1 MQGYLDLEAA
11 SLYEFKE
18 ALANVSIES
27 LIYHQE
33 QNDFAAWVKGSLDDE
48 ILANH
53 LNKLA
58 RRKYLQGEALRQAL
72 LQHVTARYVEIQ
84 TLR

>member
-1 MQGYLDLEAA
+1 MEAV
-11 SLYEFKE
+11 SLFEFKE
-18 ALANVSIES
+18 ALVSVPIES

-33 QNDFAAWVKGSLDDE
+33 HGDFATWTKGSLDDE

-58 RRKYLQGEALRQAL
+58 RRKNLQEEAPRQAL
-72 LQHVTARYVEIQ
+72 FQHVTVRHEEIQ
-84 TLR
+84 TWR